1 VTPIA
6 RPHWSMGLVLRPEH
20 FRAMEEGL
28 SLEGAAR
35 AGLLGL
41 PTTGLARMSWDEVT
55 LHHQGA
61 LVVRELAV
69 QLPSGRLLWVS
80 ANAHLVERTLR
91 LEAGAGGVARVFLHV
106 HAQGDVINPPP
117 REGEVAVPKL
127 MLACSISQ
135 QERAPSANESIE
147 LARFVRSATGEWRLS
162 ETFCPPLIGVWHTPF
177 LRPRLQAL
185 AAPLGRL
192 RSLLGEQFALHYLD
206 STSLAGAQTLL
217 VEVLSLS
224 ALLEDLANGV
234 DRHPY
239 QVYDVL
245 RRLYF
250 HLCFFQGVEQRLSPV
265 QATRGYEHE
274 ALLDCYVPLL
284 DAITRVAD
292 QRWSRLRAV
301 SFVASDNMLT
311 VELPQEVTRRGRGV
325 SARAPAPGAVHRPQ
339 ARRAQPPEAPPAALL
354 PGVGLQPVSLPPI
367 AVELEPDTE
376 LFRIEA
382 GEEWSLALAEG
393 RVGFYLRPEWGAC
406 EAALCWSWA
415 SASRGGAG

>member
-1 VTPIA
+1 MTPIA

-35 AGLLGL
+35 SGLFGL
-41 PTTGLARMSWDEVT
+41 PMTGLVRMSWDEVT

-80 ANAHLVERTLR
+80 ANAHLAERTLR

-106 HAQGDVINPPP
+106 HAQGDVIHPPP

-135 QERAPSANESIE
+135 QERAPSANESLEI
-147 LARFVRSATGEWRLS
+147 ARFVRSATGEWRLS
-162 ETFCPPLIGVWHTPF
+162 ETFCPPLVGVWHTPF

-185 AAPLGRL
+185 SAPLGRL

-292 QRWSRLRAV
+292 QRWSRLRAA

-311 VELPQEVTRRGRGV
+311 VELPQEV
-325 SARAPAPGAVHRPQ
+325 SAEAEVYLLVRQ
-339 ARRAQPPEAPPAALL
+339 RRARSIAPKLGALSRLRLLLQHSL
-354 PGVGLQPVSLPPI
+354 PGVGLQAVSLPPI

-393 RVGFYLRPEWGAC
+393 RVGFYLRPEWGPC

-415 SASRGGAG
+415 SAPRGGPG